1 MYHCVCDV
9 GCAPW
14 SPPCLPL
21 VVPRSLC
28 PSALSLTHTLHRFPS
43 LPLSPPLSPSL
54 SLSPS
59 RRYARLKS
67 FFSVMQSFGSFGF
80 GLILDKWGVRTGL
93 IINFIACACCYGLLS
108 ITDTIEL
115 LYLSR
120 VRSKKTR
127 GGVGAG
133 GGVRL

>member
-1 MYHCVCDV
+1 
-9 GCAPW
+9 
-14 SPPCLPL
+14 
-21 VVPRSLC
+21 
-28 PSALSLTHTLHRFPS
+28 
-43 LPLSPPLSPSL
+43 
-54 SLSPS
+54 
-59 RRYARLKS
+59 
-67 FFSVMQSFGSFGF
+67 MQSFGSFGF

-127 GGVGAG
+127 GESDYSVCMMLCVW
-133 GGVRL
+133 VRVSA